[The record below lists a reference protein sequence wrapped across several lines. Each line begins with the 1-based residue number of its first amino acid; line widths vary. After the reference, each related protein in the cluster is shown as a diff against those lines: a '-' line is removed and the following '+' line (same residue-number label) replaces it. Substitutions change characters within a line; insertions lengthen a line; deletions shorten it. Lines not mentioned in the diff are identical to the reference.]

1 MRNQML
7 DIQSKEIT
15 DSSNKKI
22 FDEITKLLNIFEIKK
37 IVSIDDGWVKKDDI
51 QVDANIEEFINGIIE
66 SDFKEDIKRIRNN
79 EDIAT
84 VKELINIIELD
95 EISESDCNALKR
107 FYGEYVNSNVD
118 TKEPALK
125 ILKELLNSIKDQ
137 IPNIEIYTENKQIE
151 KEDIEKYSGQNT
163 LFILDRNMS
172 NTQGDK
178 DAVLDSI
185 LELKRYD
192 GSNLILIYSHECNED
207 FKNHNNKIKLLE
219 EKNIKNE
226 DEKISIL
233 YQLWAIN
240 KTGDYEEL
248 TKLFAENLY
257 NCAYG
262 KSLYDILNARQMA
275 IRDVLKEI
283 KTVDIESYIPMFEA
297 AYIEGTTIL
306 SGYSK
311 MIDALY
317 NKSMENKYY
326 NEINES
332 YKFLINFEKRKI
344 LNSHEI
350 NEINSNKK
358 YGKFRGKVVKEQ
370 VRNISKNSEMYRIAN
385 YSINRLYKDI
395 SLGDIIQ
402 YINANGEENFGLVIS
417 RECDCVIRKE
427 DNAKPPSRKLEEFT
441 IIHLEHKEIDE
452 ELIDKVDKD
461 YFLKN
466 ILPIKFK
473 NKIYSLRVTEQVK
486 QIKSFILDLCSL
498 NKNGQAKLE
507 YNDEVKQYKSFHS
520 EFYFGNDFKNKI
532 KSELQIYE
540 EYNEFA
546 KEEKKDELKNKII
559 SYNYGVEFKN
569 NEFKIQRI
577 CRLEVKRA
585 LLIIQNYIHSIS
597 LVGTDTP
604 ISNEVL
610 EQD

>member
-1 MRNQML
+1 ML

-15 DSSNKKI
+15 NSSNKQI

-37 IVSIDDGWVKKDDI
+37 IVSIDDGWVKKGDI
-51 QVDANIEEFINGIIE
+51 QVDKDDNIEKFINGITE
-66 SDFKEDIKRIRNN
+66 PDFREDIKRIRNN

-84 VKELINIIELD
+84 VQELINIIELD
-95 EISESDCNALKR
+95 EISDSDCNALKR
-107 FYGEYVNSNVD
+107 FYGEYVNLNED

-125 ILKELLNSIKDQ
+125 ILKELLDSIKHQ
-137 IPNIEIYTENKQIE
+137 IPEIEIYTENKQIG

-172 NTQGDK
+172 DTQGDK

-192 GSNLILIYSHECNED
+192 GSNLVLIYSHECNED

-219 EKNIKNE
+219 EKDIKNE

-262 KSLYDILNARQMA
+262 KSLYNILNARQMA

-326 NEINES
+326 NEIKES

-344 LNSHEI
+344 LNSNEI
-350 NEINSNKK
+350 NEINSNNK
-358 YGKFRGKVVKEQ
+358 YTKFRGKVVKEQ

-402 YINANGEENFGLVIS
+402 YTNANNEENFGLVIS

-427 DNAKPPSRKLEEFT
+427 DNVRPPSRKLEEFT

-452 ELIDKVDKD
+452 GLIDKVDKD

-473 NKIYSLRVTEQVK
+473 DKIYSLRVTEQVK

-498 NKNGQAKLE
+498 DENGQAKVE

-532 KSELQIYE
+532 QTELQMYE
-540 EYNEFA
+540 AYNEFA
-546 KEEKKDELKNKII
+546 KEEKMDELKNKII
-559 SYNYGVEFKN
+559 SYNYGIEFKN
-569 NEFKIQRI
+569 NEFNIQRI

-597 LVGTDTP
+597 LVGTETP